1 MLGKS
6 LIVQNLNMQSESG
19 DLIGGYK
26 PIELR
31 QLAVPLYESFIRLF
45 ESLFEIEV
53 FFLYYLFIIE

>member
-1 MLGKS
+1 
-6 LIVQNLNMQSESG
+6 MQSESG